1 MAGRDD
7 PTAAHADHGDAFA
20 QFAGGRGNVRRGRS
34 GNAQD
39 SRRLRDAYRGDR
51 WVVQNVYRVQ
61 LFWLLHDPYGKVTT
75 VRREVRLVTE
85 SRSKAKKGFAAATG
99 EIPKSRQPI
108 TVRFVTASAPATRS
122 GNLEVDPTL
131 RVEWSDVK
139 GSQVLINAGRP
150 ATYWAMSPVPPKK
163 PTKVDG
169 VYCPAWFVVDGLPNR
184 VAFHCDNV
192 DGRFQITRVT
202 LDALDNGALSEV
214 DRLPLATMLELAY
227 KAAAVTGIEYPA
239 NYDGPLLTFDNR
251 GRMVATSVRLKTGT
265 VRLDNCDPI
274 VNGRVVSDSELKDVA
289 GRGKGSH
296 SRRPRTDDIVA
307 AAAKALNDADPDKR
321 DGDGNRIPR
330 NRQAA
335 ELLAAAGYVNRD
347 QPFSDSYVG
356 SLGTKAKSQG
366 LEVIEWRNTEGGKK

>member
-61 LFWLLHDPYGKVTT
+61 LFWLLHDPYGKVTV
-75 VRREVRLVTE
+75 VRREVLVVTE
-85 SRSKAKKGFAAATG
+85 SRSKAKKGLAAATG

-108 TVRFVTASAPATRS
+108 TVRFVTVSAPATRS
-122 GNLEVDPTL
+122 GNLEVNHTL
-131 RVEWSDVK
+131 RVDWSDV
-139 GSQVLINAGRP
+139 AGKQIISDRGFAP
-150 ATYWAMSPVPPKK
+150 YWALSPVPPKK
-163 PTKVDG
+163 PKKVDG
-169 VYCPAWFVVDGLPNR
+169 VYCPAWFVVEGLPNR
-184 VAFHCDNV
+184 VAFYCDNV
-192 DGRFQITRVT
+192 DGRFQITRVM
-202 LDALDNGALSEV
+202 LDALDNGALVEV

-227 KAAAVTGIEYPA
+227 KAAAVTGIEYPT
-239 NYDGPLLTFDNR
+239 NYDGPLLTFGNR
-251 GRMVATSVRLKTGT
+251 GRMVATSVRLKTGPT
-265 VRLDNCDPI
+265 ERYCDPV
-274 VNGRVVSDSELKDVA
+274 VNGRVVSDSELKDA
-289 GRGKGSH
+289 TGRGKGSH

-307 AAAKALNDADPDKR
+307 AAAKALNAADPDKR
-321 DGDGNRIPR
+321 DGDGNRIRR

-335 ELLAAAGYVNRD
+335 ELLAAAGYVDNRGK
-347 QPFSDSYVG
+347 PFSDSYVG